1 MSLISLEE
9 LYRQSLTF
17 PGPSL
22 RMTGLQ
28 QVREAIE
35 EQLEHLK
42 GQHTIRLDARLER
55 EARVMADE
63 DIKYEQ
69 HQLKNTVDELFPKVL
84 RGGFIVSLWSV
95 FEACVKDLA
104 EYTRREKKLPFGL
117 QELRAENFLNQMDLF
132 FSRTLNLTVFPDKD
146 LRTRL
151 NEIMNFRHALAHHDG
166 SVDKLPNTLY
176 CKSES
181 EYKNKGLYV
190 YKDLHHSYAVP
201 SAEYAKESLDS
212 VKKFLEH
219 FSDQVYVAL
228 HPIPLEDNA

>member
-1 MSLISLEE
+1 MSLISLDE
-9 LYRQSLTF
+9 LYRQSVTF
-17 PGPSL
+17 PGPNL

-42 GQHTIRLDARLER
+42 DQHTIRLGARLER
-55 EARVMADE
+55 EARMMADE
-63 DIKYEQ
+63 DIEHEQ
-69 HQLKNTVDELFPKVL
+69 HKLKNMVDELFPKVL

-104 EYTRREKKLPFGL
+104 EYTRREKELPFSL
-117 QELRAENFLNQMDLF
+117 QELRAGNFLNQMDLF

-151 NEIMNFRHALAHHDG
+151 DEIMNFRHALAHHDG
-166 SVDKLPNTLY
+166 SVDKLPNSLH
-176 CKSES
+176 CKNES

-201 SAEYAKESLDS
+201 SAEYTKESLDS